1 MFSTVYETVSCY
13 ETDTYEPVVNRELM
27 GFSVPYRG
35 DTTIDFAWNEAT
47 GAIGDS
53 VTVLPFVVAVAV
65 LTDLSLSLMLIWFGV
80 FQIVWS
86 LVYGVPISVEPM
98 KALTALILAGTI
110 TTGEFLLAGILLGVV
125 LLGIGVTD
133 TLGRIGH
140 YIGNPVVRG
149 IQFGVGLVLIES
161 GLRIGVANLQLA
173 GLAVAVVFFVII
185 LGYWNLTAIVVLVL
199 GGLIAGFQTGIPSP
213 TIPTT
218 DGMFLT
224 SPASLT
230 LPTIEAA
237 VAQLAMTVGN
247 AALAAS
253 ILLSDYFDRDISA
266 DTLSTSMGVMNLV
279 ALPFGALP
287 MCHGSGGIAGKY
299 AFGARTAGANIILGV
314 SYITIAL
321 VAVEL
326 VAAYPVSMLGVI
338 LVLIGLQLGR
348 TSIEQSQAY
357 PLVIG
362 IGILGLVINLGVAFL
377 IGILSSLFLQH
388 RTNG

>member
-1 MFSTVYETVSCY
+1 
-13 ETDTYEPVVNRELM
+13 M
-27 GFSVPYRG
+27 GISVPYRG
-35 DTTIDFAWNEAT
+35 ETPLDFAWNEAT

-65 LTDLSLSLMLIWFGV
+65 LTELSLSLMLIWFGV
-80 FQIVWS
+80 FQIVWG
-86 LVYGVPISVEPM
+86 LVYGVPLSVEPM
-98 KALTALILAGTI
+98 KALAALILAGTI

-125 LLGIGVTD
+125 LLAIGTTG
-133 TLGRIGH
+133 TLGRVGQ
-140 YIGNPVVRG
+140 YIGSPVVRG

-161 GLRIGVANLQLA
+161 GLRIGVADLRLA
-173 GLAVAVVFFVII
+173 GLAVGVVFLVSV
-185 LGYWNLTAIVVLVL
+185 LGYWNRTALAVLAV
-199 GGLIAGFQTGIPSP
+199 GGLIAGFQTGVPSP

-224 SPASLT
+224 STASLT

-266 DTLSTSMGVMNLV
+266 DALSNSMGVMNLV

-314 SYITIAL
+314 GYIAIA
-321 VAVEL
+321 VTAVEL
-326 VAAYPVSMLGVI
+326 VAAYPVSMLGVV

-348 TSIEQSQAY
+348 TSIERSQAY
-357 PLVIG
+357 PVVIG
-362 IGILGLVINLGVAFL
+362 IGALGLVINLGVAFL
-377 IGILSSLFLQH
+377 VGSLLSLFL
-388 RTNG
+388 RRRRNG